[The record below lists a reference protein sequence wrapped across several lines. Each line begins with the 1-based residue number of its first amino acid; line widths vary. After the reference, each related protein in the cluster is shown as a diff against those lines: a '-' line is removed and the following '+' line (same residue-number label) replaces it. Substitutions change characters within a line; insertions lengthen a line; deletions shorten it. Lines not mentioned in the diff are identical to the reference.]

1 MSDKTLTLIIL
12 LALIVILII
21 ALLWLYNSPNFISF
35 CIIVVCVLGL
45 ISFFKG
51 ENRNNI
57 SLDDDVPL
65 NKRHTY
71 FNDLSDEEIEYDYMQ
86 REQEKQDEEDYY
98 LQQMNKD

>member
-1 MSDKTLTLIIL
+1 MSDKIITRITIF
-12 LALIVILII
+12 ALIVILTI
-21 ALLWLYNSPNFISF
+21 AILWLYHSPNFISF

-45 ISFFKG
+45 ISLFKG
-51 ENRNNI
+51 ENHNSI

-71 FNDLSDEEIEYDYMQ
+71 FSDLSDEDVEYDYMQ

>member
-1 MSDKTLTLIIL
+1 MSNKTSDRITLF
-12 LALIVILII
+12 ALIVILFI

-45 ISFFKG
+45 IGFFKG
-51 ENRNNI
+51 ESHNNI
-57 SLDDDVPL
+57 SLDDDIPL